1 MTENI
6 YKDLIL
12 PETGPKYTD
21 LNYPDVDV
29 AIVMESTYPFLKG
42 GVSAVVHDIIT
53 TNPDITFGIIH
64 ISWDS
69 NSPSEDLYGMPQN
82 VLWVK
87 TIYISLDE
95 HRDGFSL
102 PVRELKMN
110 SKQRTAACNEI
121 IDALL
126 ALSEDAD
133 PNPLWSIYDR
143 MFSEKNREYPGW
155 ALLGTKEFMQVFFTR
170 MKLPGMSF
178 SEAFWLVRTFFS
190 LAYALLHERMPY
202 ARVYHAHTTGYASV
216 IGAAAARDNGT
227 SFFLTEHNLYVR
239 DTVNTLLDRNMSLPV
254 AVGDEDIFDLT
265 PEQRA
270 WVIWWIQ
277 MGRFCYPSANLI
289 TYLYPKAID
298 EAKGL
303 HGLEE
308 KSVILPNGMLLS
320 DVNEAYALRRTAR
333 EKIELQG
340 KNHHWK
346 FVFIARVVPI
356 KGLIDLIDTVSI
368 LKDQGYNLHI
378 DCLGPTEH
386 VPWYYDE
393 CREAIAA
400 KGLEDYITF
409 HGTVNVR
416 EKLGEFDALVMPS
429 YNEGQPI
436 VALEAMS
443 ASIPVIG
450 SDVGGMSQLIDD
462 TLVADNGE
470 MIERCGILTQAG
482 DPEGFAQALQ
492 RIMDNS
498 AFYEQLCINA
508 RERVQQFF
516 QLHTVMERYNM
527 IYRDLGKMEPKPE
540 HAGMSIDGVR
550 SIPSDEREQQIS
562 LLERGLGSSL
572 LAAPSTVS

>member
-1 MTENI
+1 
-6 YKDLIL
+6 
-12 PETGPKYTD
+12 
-21 LNYPDVDV
+21 
-29 AIVMESTYPFLKG
+29 
-42 GVSAVVHDIIT
+42 DIIT

-64 ISWDS
+64 ICWDS

-277 MGRFCYPSANLI
+277 MGRFCYP
-289 TYLYPKAID
+289 
-298 EAKGL
+298 
-303 HGLEE
+303 
-308 KSVILPNGMLLS
+308 
-320 DVNEAYALRRTAR
+320 
-333 EKIELQG
+333 
-340 KNHHWK
+340 
-346 FVFIARVVPI
+346 
-356 KGLIDLIDTVSI
+356 
-368 LKDQGYNLHI
+368 
-378 DCLGPTEH
+378 
-386 VPWYYDE
+386 
-393 CREAIAA
+393 
-400 KGLEDYITF
+400 
-409 HGTVNVR
+409 
-416 EKLGEFDALVMPS
+416 
-429 YNEGQPI
+429 
-436 VALEAMS
+436 
-443 ASIPVIG
+443 
-450 SDVGGMSQLIDD
+450 
-462 TLVADNGE
+462 
-470 MIERCGILTQAG
+470 
-482 DPEGFAQALQ
+482 
-492 RIMDNS
+492 
-498 AFYEQLCINA
+498 
-508 RERVQQFF
+508 
-516 QLHTVMERYNM
+516 
-527 IYRDLGKMEPKPE
+527 
-540 HAGMSIDGVR
+540 
-550 SIPSDEREQQIS
+550 
-562 LLERGLGSSL
+562 
-572 LAAPSTVS
+572 